1 MKEKPSEWV
10 AISDLMS
17 GVMAVVMLMLVVAVL
32 QKSYMAMQQEQAA
45 SAMKARAAA
54 ANPVKK
60 LLEGVEQ
67 HIHKHGMDALFSVD
81 VQGGRITL
89 RDGVF
94 DRGSACVT
102 PAAQAAMLSI
112 KKQVVNFL
120 KSNPKGMIF
129 VEGYTDDVPVK
140 HPVVDLHKFC
150 SVYDDNYTLSAARAR
165 EARRDLVGALDEV
178 YASRLIVAGY
188 GDSRPLPNL
197 LPSDPRNRRVEVMF
211 TVDAEAR

>member
-17 GVMAVVMLMLVVAVL
+17 GVMAVVMLMLVMAVL
-32 QKSYMAMQQEQAA
+32 QKSYMAMQQEQAVA
-45 SAMKARAAA
+45 AMKAKEAA
-54 ANPVKK
+54 ANPVTK

-67 HIHKHGMDALFSVD
+67 RIHEHGVDALFNVD
-81 VQGGRITL
+81 IKGGRITL
-89 RDGVF
+89 HDDVF
-94 DRGSACVT
+94 ARGSACVT

-112 KKQVVNFL
+112 EGQVVDFL

-129 VEGYTDDVPVK
+129 VEGYTDNVPVK
-140 HPVVDLHKFC
+140 HAVIDFHKFC
-150 SVYDDNYTLSAARAR
+150 AVYDDNYTLSAARAR
-165 EARRDLVGALDEV
+165 EARRNLVGTLDD
-178 YASRLIVAGY
+178 ADARRLIVAGY

-211 TVDAEAR
+211 TVDAGTQ

>member
-45 SAMKARAAA
+45 TAMKAKEAA
-54 ANPVKK
+54 ANPVTK

-67 HIHKHGMDALFSVD
+67 RIHEHGVDALFNVD
-81 VQGGRITL
+81 VKGGRITL
-89 RDGVF
+89 RDDVF

-112 KKQVVNFL
+112 EGQVVDFL

-129 VEGYTDDVPVK
+129 VEGYTDNVPVK
-140 HPVVDLHKFC
+140 HAVIDLHKFC
-150 SVYDDNYTLSAARAR
+150 AVYDDNYTLSAARAR
-165 EARRDLVGALDEV
+165 EARRNLVGTLDD
-178 YASRLIVAGY
+178 ADARRLIVAGY

-197 LPSDPRNRRVEVMF
+197 PPSDPRNRRVEVMF
-211 TVDAEAR
+211 TVDAGAR